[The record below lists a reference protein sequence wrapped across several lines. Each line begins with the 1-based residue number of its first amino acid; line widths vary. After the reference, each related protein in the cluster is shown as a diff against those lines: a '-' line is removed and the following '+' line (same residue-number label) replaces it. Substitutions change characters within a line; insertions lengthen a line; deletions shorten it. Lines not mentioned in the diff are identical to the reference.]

1 MEKETEVIDYTNLL
15 KLHFQQCIRLWFK
28 GKKKTHKLFFL
39 FFIFTDIL
47 KHKKQT
53 TQYKTCQIQK
63 KCATFH

>member
-1 MEKETEVIDYTNLL
+1 MDKETEVIDYSILL
-15 KLHFQQCIRLWFK
+15 KLHFQHCIRLWYK
-28 GKKKTHKLFFL
+28 GKKKLSQAVFV

-53 TQYKTCQIQK
+53 TQYKTRHIQK